1 MWVQIAGRS
10 RAGIGESAATVQR
23 EEFGEKAMAIE
34 ERTNWRA
41 EKFVALTGAF

>member
-10 RAGIGESAATVQR
+10 RAESAATVQR
-23 EEFGEKAMAIE
+23 EEFGEKAMAVE